1 MIFVT
6 LQVLI
11 KLVKNF
17 LLGYFLL
24 FSISFLAQ
32 TSDVG
37 GPVSWSFDQDFDVML
52 IPNFQLSEKEIEKQI
67 KINDSIEL
75 RTKSG
80 FIFGVEQEVDIDF
93 FQNAYWQKTKKG
105 RIGRLQIKSSEA
117 ISLNL
122 IFDQFNLSE
131 RSFLYIYSTN
141 KKELLGAYTRENNN
155 KQNILGTDLIHH
167 DEVIVELYEPNEEVG
182 NSILHISKVV
192 HGYKDIDNALG
203 LKVNES
209 GACNMDVICSDG
221 LPWVNEVKS
230 VVRILTGATLCTG
243 TLVNNTAQDGTPYV
257 LTAEHCNPQNM
268 GNAVFRFN
276 YDSPICG
283 SQAVANSQ
291 SPSGSPQTINGSSFI
306 ASNQDSDFGLVE
318 LNSVPP
324 VSYDVFYAG
333 WKNTGAV
340 SSTAVC
346 IHHPSGDVKKI
357 SFDDDPLQNASQ
369 NGVSNNMWEVE
380 TWERSTTTEGGS
392 SGSALW
398 DQDHYIVGTLF
409 GGSAACG
416 NFLSDFFGKF
426 SMSWTGNNST
436 FPNKRLSDWLDP
448 TNSGLTQ
455 LSGYGP
461 GTPILA
467 LDGAIDNVY
476 LSSEVFCSS
485 YIPVEFTIK
494 NNGSSNLT
502 SAEIEILVDGVLK
515 EQYQW
520 TGSLTYN
527 GTQVVSLSNSLA
539 VYSSGNHN
547 VEVRITSVN
556 NQQDQNSANNS
567 YSKSFSNYP
576 GSSRLNLNL
585 DLDCWGSEVS
595 WQITDDNNVVIWQVL
610 ENTYPDV
617 QPYGTTVS
625 EVVCLENGCYD
636 FTINDTYGDGM
647 YGSQYTECSVNGN
660 FSMSDQWNT
669 NIYFTMTAP
678 NANFGTSEIHSFCVN
693 TNGMEYHDFTNL
705 SIFPNPSNGKFQ
717 IEMDEQHELLDV
729 QILDITGKS
738 VKSFLVPT
746 NTEYD
751 LITLN
756 KGYYIIKVKS
766 NHKLLGSYNWIKSK

>member
-1 MIFVT
+1 M
-6 LQVLI
+6 
-11 KLVKNF
+11 KNF
-17 LLGYFLL
+17 LLGYFFLY
-24 FSISFLAQ
+24 SISFLAQ

-37 GPVSWSFDQDFDVML
+37 GPVSWSFNQDLDVMH
-52 IPNFQLSEKEIEKQI
+52 IPHFQLSKSNIDKQI

-75 RTKSG
+75 WTKRG
-80 FIFGVEQEVDIDF
+80 FIFGVEQQVDIDF
-93 FQNAYWQKTKKG
+93 HQNAYWQQTKKG
-105 RIGRLQIKSSEA
+105 RIGRLEIRSSEA

-122 IFDQFNLSE
+122 IFDQYNLSD
-131 RSFLYIYSTN
+131 RSFLYLYSSD
-141 KKELLGAYTRENNN
+141 KKELLGAYTSENNN

-167 DEVIVELYEPNEEVG
+167 EEIIVELFEPSDEVG
-182 NSILHISKVV
+182 KSILHISNVV

-221 LPWVNEVKS
+221 LPWANEIKS
-230 VVRILTGATLCTG
+230 VVRILSGGTLCTG

-283 SQAVANSQ
+283 SQTVANSQ
-291 SPSGSPQTINGSSFI
+291 APSGSPQTINGSSFI
-306 ASNQDSDFGLVE
+306 ASKQDSDFGLVE

-324 VSYDVFYAG
+324 ASYDVFYAG
-333 WKNTGAV
+333 WRNTSAV

-357 SFDDDPLQNASQ
+357 SFDDDPLQNSSQ

-380 TWERSTTTEGGS
+380 TWERSTTTEQGS

-409 GGSAACG
+409 GGPAACG
-416 NFLSDFFGKF
+416 NSLSDFYGKF
-426 SMSWTGNNST
+426 SMSWTGNNSAA
-436 FPNKRLSDWLDP
+436 PNQRLSNWLDP

-455 LSGYGP
+455 LSGYSP
-461 GTPILA
+461 GTPALA
-467 LDGAIDNVY
+467 LDGTISDVN
-476 LSSEVFCSS
+476 LSSEVFCSA
-485 YIPVEFTIK
+485 YIPVEFTIM

-502 SAEIEILVDGVLK
+502 SAEIEILVDGVVK

-520 TGSLTYN
+520 TGSLSYN
-527 GTQVVSLSNSLA
+527 GLQAVSLSNSLE
-539 VYSSGNHN
+539 VYSSGNHS

-585 DLDCWGSEVS
+585 DLDCWGSEIS
-595 WQITDDNNVVIWQVL
+595 WQITDNDNTVIWEVL

-617 QPYGTTVS
+617 QPAGTTVN

-660 FSMSDQWNT
+660 FTMVDQWNSNT
-669 NIYFTMTAP
+669 FFSMTAP
-678 NANFGTSEIHSFCVN
+678 NANFGVSETHSFCVTSN
-693 TNGMEYHDFTNL
+693 SVASNNYKDL
-705 SIFPNPSNGKFQ
+705 IIFPNPSEGTFRIKTEGLNQKLG
-717 IEMDEQHELLDV
+717 I
-729 QILDITGKS
+729 QILDVSGKII
-738 VKSFLVPT
+738 KSFSAIPNGDYSLDV
-746 NTEYD
+746 
-751 LITLN
+751 LN
-756 KGYYIIKVKS
+756 KGFYIIKVKS
-766 NHKLLGSYNWIKSK
+766 NNNVLGSYNWIKSK